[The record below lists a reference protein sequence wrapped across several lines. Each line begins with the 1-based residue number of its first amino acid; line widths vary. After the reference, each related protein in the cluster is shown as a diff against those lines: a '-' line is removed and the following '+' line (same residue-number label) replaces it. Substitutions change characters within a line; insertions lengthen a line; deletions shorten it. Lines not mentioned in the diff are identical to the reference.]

1 MKGFKE
7 FQGKDL
13 DGAIEGAC
21 EYFNTAREKL
31 EIEVV
36 QDAKSGIFGIVGARK
51 AKVHARRA
59 QPRETMKSLLSK
71 ETTDEIPKQPSG
83 NGEKNLSPD
92 AHGRKQRRKPPAAR
106 QREADIPPE
115 QTPTPAHPAMP
126 EQSEEHDDFA
136 IPGPDFQT
144 PDFDDTLDEDAEG
157 QPTTPMGQMDAE
169 RLQTLT
175 LEAVRALVCPIAGDN
190 IRITLDVGK
199 EHVSAAVDCLR
210 DSGLL
215 IGREGQTLAAV
226 QYIVS
231 RIVSRGMNAAVRVH
245 LDADDYRRRQDEKL
259 RDLAA
264 ALAEKVRRSG
274 RPYSTRPLSSYHRRI
289 VHLCLQ
295 DDADVQTRS
304 TGDGPV
310 KQVVIM
316 RKKTEK

>member
-13 DGAIEGAC
+13 DCAIEAAC
-21 EYFNTAREKL
+21 EYFNTTREKL
-31 EIEVV
+31 EIEIV

-51 AKVHARRA
+51 AKVRARRA
-59 QPRETMKSLLSK
+59 QLRETIKGLSSK

-83 NGEKNLSPD
+83 NGEKALSPD
-92 AHGRKQRRKPPAAR
+92 EPDRKQRRKTPAAR
-106 QREADIPPE
+106 QRAADIPPE
-115 QTPTPAHPAMP
+115 QVPAPAHPAMP
-126 EQSEEHDDFA
+126 EQSEEHEDFA

-144 PDFDDTLDEDAEG
+144 SDFDEALDEYAKG

-175 LEAVRALVCPIAGDN
+175 MEAVRAVVCPIVGDD

-199 EHVSAAVDCLR
+199 EHVSATVDGPQ

-231 RIVSRGMNAAVRVH
+231 RIVSRGMNAAVRVQ
-245 LDADDYRRRQDEKL
+245 LDADDYRRRQEERL

-274 RPYSTRPLSSYHRRI
+274 RAYSTRPLSSYHRRI

-304 TGDGPV
+304 TGDGPM